1 MSIPNTINT
10 YLNNH
15 HVGYDLLTHP
25 TTYSSQDT
33 AKAAHVDQD
42 HIAKAVVVKDSWGYA
57 MVVIPGNNWIRLH
70 ALNRESNRLFRL
82 ASETELHNLFFD
94 CKIGA
99 IPPLGQA
106 YGIETYVDDR
116 LNSLANIYFEAGDHE
131 HLVHI
136 HGNDFHELFK
146 GVRHGH
152 FCH

>member
-1 MSIPNTINT
+1 MSISTTVNR
-10 YLNNH
+10 YLTNH
-15 HVGYDLLTHP
+15 HVGYDLLTHTP
-25 TTYSSQDT
+25 SFSSHDT
-33 AKAAHVDQD
+33 ARAAHIEED

-57 MVVIPGNNWIRLH
+57 MVVVPGSDWIKLH
-70 ALNRESNRLFRL
+70 ALNNESNRNFRL
-82 ASETELHNLFFD
+82 ADEAELHNLFFD

-136 HGNDFHELFK
+136 HADAFHTLFK
-146 GVRHGH
+146 GARHGH